1 MRAYHCGRLF
11 TYGSCTRMSSHPKHR
26 ARAAASA
33 AHQPSRRRLL
43 TASAA
48 AVVAPLLVFSRRSSA
63 STASPRMLAFRHTH
77 TGEALS
83 IAFAQGE
90 RYIADALSRVN
101 WLLRDFRNGEVQP
114 IDPQLLDQL
123 HAVARLT
130 GSSAPFEVIS
140 GYRSPATNEALH
152 RKSRGVATK
161 SLHLEGRA
169 VDVRLPD
176 VALADLRDAALSL
189 RAGGVG
195 FYAESRF
202 VHLDT
207 GRVRRW

>member
-1 MRAYHCGRLF
+1 M
-11 TYGSCTRMSSHPKHR
+11 SHPFRTPMSLRSKHS
-26 ARAAASA
+26 ARVDASLD
-33 AHQPSRRRLL
+33 HRPSRRRLL
-43 TASAA
+43 TAG
-48 AVVAPLLVFSRRSSA
+48 AVAVAAPLLVFSRRSAA
-63 STASPRMLAFRHTH
+63 SVASPRTLAFRHTH
-77 TGEALS
+77 TGESLS

-90 RYIADALSRVN
+90 RYVAEALERVN
-101 WLLRDFRNGEVQP
+101 WLLRDFRNGAVQP
-114 IDPQLLDQL
+114 IDPQLLEQL

-169 VDVRLPD
+169 IDVRLPD
-176 VALADLRDAALSL
+176 VPLEDLRDAALSL

-195 FYAESRF
+195 FYAESRI